1 MLVVVNAGVVHVGL
15 AMKGCMEAE
24 VKYGCPN
31 DMICMF
37 GSRNSADN

>member
-1 MLVVVNAGVVHVGL
+1 MFVVVDADVVDLVFT
-15 AMKGCMEAE
+15 MKACMEAE
-24 VKYGCPN
+24 VEYGCPN